1 MKNTDLQV
9 LFNENLVQSILEF
22 SKELIV
28 NRTVTKHL
36 HDMAKIQEDLKKEK
50 GSISIII
57 KCRNW
62 NYKLIKHLHFARQ
75 KKKNFLYRIVTVG
88 IKNGHILIIPN
99 EKNHMLIQAN

>member
-36 HDMAKIQEDLKKEK
+36 HDMAKIHKEGKGFHINYYKMPKLK
-50 GSISIII
+50 
-57 KCRNW
+57 
-62 NYKLIKHLHFARQ
+62 LQ
-75 KKKNFLYRIVTVG
+75 TD
-88 IKNGHILIIPN
+88 
-99 EKNHMLIQAN
+99 